1 MQPHIPSDL
10 ASVVACGDL
19 CGDCGCGESTW
30 PSPELSIRKLFI
42 PVCGQ
47 SFAGTHTHTR
57 THTHMMWTQICT
69 HRVTLDESTW
79 ACLNMTFNTETKH
92 FLRRI

>member
-57 THTHMMWTQICT
+57 THAHTHDVDSDMYAQGHT
-69 HRVTLDESTW
+69 RR
-79 ACLNMTFNTETKH
+79 KH
-92 FLRRI
+92 LGVSKYDV